1 MDFRCETSYH
11 VQAEAAP
18 MGYTAGGSSSLSGTI
33 TPNASGKITSIRVV
47 TYGVQNICKRYR
59 TKEPNI
65 NSEVRGFVGHTK
77 LSRVI

>member
-1 MDFRCETSYH
+1 
-11 VQAEAAP
+11 
-18 MGYTAGGSSSLSGTI
+18 MGYTVGGSSSLSGTI